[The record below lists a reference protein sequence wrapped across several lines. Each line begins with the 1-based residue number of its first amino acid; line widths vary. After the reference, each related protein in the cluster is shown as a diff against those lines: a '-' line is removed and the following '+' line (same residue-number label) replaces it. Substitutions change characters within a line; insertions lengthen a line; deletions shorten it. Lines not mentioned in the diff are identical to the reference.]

1 MATKNVWVPDL
12 NEVQSRAVT
21 ATRRRKVFAG
31 WTNAGG
37 TARLNALLSDA
48 GRYHYAVTVCAFE
61 DLGGNQVP
69 AGVGDAVI
77 VTEGL
82 IVAPHEAQPGVL
94 QKYELA

>member
-1 MATKNVWVPDL
+1 MATKKVWGPDP

-31 WTNAGG
+31 RTNAGG

-48 GRYHYAVTVCAFE
+48 GRYHYAVTVC
-61 DLGGNQVP
+61 QVP